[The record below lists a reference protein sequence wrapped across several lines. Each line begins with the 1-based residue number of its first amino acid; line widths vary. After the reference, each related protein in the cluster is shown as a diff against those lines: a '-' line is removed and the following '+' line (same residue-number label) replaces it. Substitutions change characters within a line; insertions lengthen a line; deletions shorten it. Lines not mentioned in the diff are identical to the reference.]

1 MRILLD
7 THLLIW
13 LVGAS
18 ERLPSSAR
26 EAIENSNNQLFFSA
40 ASIWELSTKQS
51 TGRARLELPPEILH
65 RQLLD
70 NHFDELPVTA
80 THGLAV
86 CGLEQIH
93 KDPFDRILIAQAMS
107 EGMLLLTSDETIAR
121 YNGPIRLVR

>member
-40 ASIWELSTKQS
+40 ASIWELSIKTS
-51 TGRARLELPPEILH
+51 TGGARLELPPEILH

-70 NHFDELPVTA
+70 HNFHELPVTA